1 MLKRKIY
8 NELLNSTKRYTTISL
23 NKFSSKYSAH
33 LSTLDV
39 LHTADYKADNGIEYL
54 PVYMAGLL

>member
-1 MLKRKIY
+1 MRDSRLICHFVRLAVDDY
-8 NELLNSTKRYTTISL
+8 NHEAAAAT
-23 NKFSSKYSAH
+23 YSAH
-33 LSTLDV
+33 LSTLYV